1 MGLRKLFIMII
12 YCICSCCLPLNGV
25 TAQAPIVPVDSMQKS
40 QGKDQPP
47 VKMIKPGVFEVG
59 GCTIMKEHNRV
70 EFPATI
76 NMKEGMLEY
85 LLVGSAGKL
94 HESLLQTQIE
104 PYALQIALLLTGLE
118 GSTKP
123 LATQGQ
129 PAKPEGDFI
138 DIWLSWDENGQ
149 QKKIP
154 IEQCVLVNQK
164 PISGIPWVYTGSFIV
179 DGVFMAQ
186 VEKSIVAVYH
196 DPAALID
203 HQLESGASD
212 EVWMVNSTAV
222 LEIGTN
228 VKIIIQK
235 K

>member
-1 MGLRKLFIMII
+1 MELRKLFIIVSC
-12 YCICSCCLPLNGV
+12 CICNFCLPVAGF
-25 TAQAPIVPVDSMQKS
+25 TAQAPIVPVDPMQKS

-47 VKMIKPGVFEVG
+47 VKMVKPGVFEVG
-59 GCTIMKEHNRV
+59 GCTIIKEHNRV

-85 LLVGSAGKL
+85 VLVGSAGKL

-104 PYALQIALLLTGLE
+104 PYALQIAILLTGLE

-123 LATQGQ
+123 LAAQGQ
-129 PAKPEGDFI
+129 TAKPEGDLI
-138 DIWLSWDENGQ
+138 NIWLSWDENGQ
-149 QKKIP
+149 GKKIP
-154 IEQCVLVNQK
+154 IEECVLVNQK
-164 PISGIPWVYTGSFIV
+164 PISDIPWVYTGSFIV

-186 VEKSIVAVYH
+186 GEKSIVAVYH

-203 HQLESGASD
+203 HQLESGAND
-212 EVWMVNSTAV
+212 EVWTVNSIAV
-222 LEIGTN
+222 PEIGTN
-228 VKIIIQK
+228 VKVIIEK